1 MLTRIAQGFYWV
13 NMKHDVQTY
22 VAACSMSQQT
32 KYSTQKSCG
41 LLQPLPLPGNVWE
54 DISMDFIT
62 GLPSSNGFT
71 VILVVVDRLSK
82 HAYIGQLKVGFTAS
96 VVA

>member
-1 MLTRIAQGFYWV
+1 MWV
-13 NMKHDVQTY
+13 IT
-22 VAACSMSQQT
+22 T
-32 KYSTQKSCG
+32 STD
-41 LLQPLPLPGNVWE
+41 PNEWWE

-82 HAYIGQLKVGFTAS
+82 YAHFGSLKAGFTAS
-96 VVA
+96 AVASLFIEIVVKHHSFPTSIVSDSDPIFLRKF